1 MKTVNVMINHIQ
13 RPKLHHGGRYVMLG
27 MVFFLVTILLIL
39 LSILIACLT
48 ILLQDNVHLL
58 TMMMVVDVHGY
69 HRQDDSQAEHDYGQS
84 LFHQ

>member
-13 RPKLHHGGRYVMLG
+13 RPKLHHCGRHVMLG
-27 MVFFLVTILLIL
+27 MVLFVMIL